1 MPDHDTV
8 PPAAA
13 AEERLAQLQGLLE
26 LRQRLI
32 AQPRTYERE
41 LALKAVAN
49 DLRRLG
55 QSQT

>member
-1 MPDHDTV
+1 MAVVICDLDHFKRINDTYGH
-8 PPAAA
+8 PT
-13 AEERLAQLQGLLE
+13 GD
-26 LRQRLI
+26 
-32 AQPRTYERE
+32 